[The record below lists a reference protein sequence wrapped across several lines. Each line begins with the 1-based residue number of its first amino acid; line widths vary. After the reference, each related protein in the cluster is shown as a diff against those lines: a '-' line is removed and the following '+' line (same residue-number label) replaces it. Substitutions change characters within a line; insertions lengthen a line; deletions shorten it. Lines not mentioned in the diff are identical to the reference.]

1 MPDEN
6 ELGTQ
11 PSAEGVT
18 AEIPGNET
26 APEQDNAELNTDAG
40 EGNEGGET
48 QAAAAATE
56 TTQEAKP
63 EKPKPTFYEK
73 RFGELTFEKREAQR
87 KLDEALAEIAA
98 LKAGKPAEGSAA
110 VTTPTP
116 APLLNSD
123 DAVERRAAQL
133 VEQRAFESR
142 ITSVIAAGNKEFDA
156 PTFTQK
162 SNLVAGIAGD
172 RAGALMSIVAD
183 PEIVTDGHKLIAALA
198 DEPEEAERILS
209 LPQHKMTL
217 ELVKLSEKLGRAP
230 APKPL
235 SKVPPPVDPV
245 NGGARSANKLD
256 DPNTSM
262 EEFGPA
268 FLKMMKG
275 RG

>member
-26 APEQDNAELNTDAG
+26 APEQGNDEHDTDTG
-40 EGNEGGET
+40 EGNEAGET
-48 QAAAAATE
+48 QAAAGTE
-56 TTQEAKP
+56 ATQEAKP

-87 KLDEALAEIAA
+87 QLDAALAEIAA
-98 LKAGKPAEGSAA
+98 LKAGKPAESTEA
-110 VTTPTP
+110 TPTPTP
-116 APLLNSD
+116 APGMHSD

-133 VEQRAFESR
+133 VDQRAFEAR
-142 ITSVIAAGNKEFDA
+142 VNGVIAAGNKEFDA
-156 PTFTQK
+156 ATFTQK

-183 PEIVTDGHKLIAALA
+183 PDIVADGHKLIAALA
-198 DEPEEAERILS
+198 DEPEEAERILA

-217 ELVKLSEKLGRAP
+217 ELVKLSEKLGKP
-230 APKPL
+230 ASPKPI
-235 SKVPPPVDPV
+235 SKVPAPVDPV
-245 NGGARSANKLD
+245 NASARSSNKLD
-256 DPNTSM
+256 DPNTTM

-268 FLKMMKG
+268 FLKMMRG

>member
-18 AEIPGNET
+18 ADIPGNET
-26 APEQDNAELNTDAG
+26 APEQGNDELDTQSG
-40 EGNEGGET
+40 EGNEGGED
-48 QAAAAATE
+48 QPAAATE
-56 TTQEAKP
+56 TSQETKP

-87 KLDEALAEIAA
+87 KLEEAMAEIAA
-98 LKAGKPAEGSAA
+98 LKAGKPADSVETPPAA
-110 VTTPTP
+110 TP
-116 APLLNSD
+116 APNSD

-133 VEQRAFESR
+133 VEQREFDRR
-142 ITSVIAAGNKEFDA
+142 INSVIAAGNKEFDA
-156 PTFTQK
+156 QTFTDK
-162 SNLVAGIAGD
+162 SNLVAYIAGD
-172 RAGALMSIVAD
+172 KTGALMSIVAD

-198 DEPEEAERILS
+198 DHPEEAERILA

-217 ELVKLSEKLGRAP
+217 ELVKLSEKLGKAP

-245 NGGARSANKLD
+245 NASARSSNRLD
-256 DPNTSM
+256 DPNTPI

>member
-26 APEQDNAELNTDAG
+26 APEQTNSEQHADTG
-40 EGNEGGET
+40 QGNEGGKT
-48 QAAAAATE
+48 QAAAATE
-56 TTQEAKP
+56 TTGEAKP

-87 KLDEALAEIAA
+87 KLDAALAELAA
-98 LKAGKPAEGSAA
+98 LKSGKPAESVEAA
-110 VTTPTP
+110 PTPDP

-133 VEQRAFESR
+133 LEARAFAER
-142 ITSVIAAGNKEFDA
+142 VNSVITAGNKEFDV

-162 SNLVAGIAGD
+162 SNLVAGIAGE

-198 DEPEEAERILS
+198 HEPDAPERMLA
-209 LPQHKMTL
+209 LPPTTMTL
-217 ELVKLSEKLGRAP
+217 ATVAI
-230 APKPL
+230 
-235 SKVPPPVDPV
+235 
-245 NGGARSANKLD
+245 
-256 DPNTSM
+256 T
-262 EEFGPA
+262 
-268 FLKMMKG
+268 
-275 RG
+275 